1 MIDPK
6 SRSYDRKNTTIMK
19 LTKTQKERIIHH
31 ALELFKT
38 NTGKW
43 VKNNSIG
50 KVAISPSGGMYYKN
64 IFTQGVDREQLPT
77 DTQLK
82 LYVKESLNW
91 EVDTSVLL
99 MRSYEDDGIDLALS
113 IFDDNGWFE
122 HREKVIEFK
131 DRIVHK
137 VLA

>member
-1 MIDPK
+1 
-6 SRSYDRKNTTIMK
+6 MK
-19 LTKTQKERIIHH
+19 LTKAQKERIIHH
-31 ALELFKT
+31 ARELFET

-43 VKNNSIG
+43 VKDHSIG
-50 KVAISPSGGMYYKN
+50 KVAISPSGGMYYKS
-64 IFTQGVDREQLPT
+64 IFAQGIDQERLPT

-91 EVDTSVLL
+91 DVRTRVLL
-99 MRSYEDDGIDLALS
+99 LRSREDDGIDLALS
-113 IFDDNGWFE
+113 IVDDNGYFG

-131 DRIVHK
+131 DRKVHK

>member
-1 MIDPK
+1 MN
-6 SRSYDRKNTTIMK
+6 YLTNMK
-19 LTKTQKERIIHH
+19 LTKAQKERIIHH
-31 ALELFKT
+31 ARELFKT

-43 VKNNSIG
+43 VKDNSIG

-64 IFTQGVDREQLPT
+64 IFTQGIDQEQLPT

-91 EVDTSVLL
+91 DVRTRVLL
-99 MRSYEDDGIDLALS
+99 LRSREDDGIDLALS
-113 IFDDNGWFE
+113 IVDDNGHFG

-131 DRIVHK
+131 DREVHK